1 MIAVVDSGGANLASV
16 LHALER
22 LGARARLT
30 RDAQEISSADK
41 VILPG
46 VGTAARAM
54 ERMREAH
61 LIDCLRERRGPTLGI
76 CLGMQL
82 LFQRSEE
89 GNVETLG
96 LLEGEVRKLDAA
108 SGLAIP
114 HMGWNDVSRA
124 AGSAS
129 YLLRD
134 IPDGSHFYFVHSYRA
149 DLTADTRGI
158 CRYGEPFTA
167 LAERG
172 NLCGVQ
178 FHPERSGE
186 AGAKLLRN
194 FLERT

>member
-22 LGARARLT
+22 LGAPASLT
-30 RDAQEISSADK
+30 RDAAEISGADK

-46 VGTAARAM
+46 VGAAARAM
-54 ERMREAH
+54 ERLREDH
-61 LIDCLRERRGPTLGI
+61 LIECLRERRGPTLGI

-89 GNVETLG
+89 GPADTLG
-96 LLEGEVRKLDAA
+96 LLDGQVRKLDAS
-108 SGLAIP
+108 SGLSIP
-114 HMGWNDVSRA
+114 HMGWNDVARA
-124 AGSAS
+124 PGADS

-134 IPDGSHFYFVHSYRA
+134 IPAGSYFYFVHSYRA
-149 DLTADTRGI
+149 DITADTRGI
-158 CRYGEPFTA
+158 CRYGEPFAA
-167 LAERG
+167 LVERG

-194 FLERT
+194 FLERA